1 MHRVRALIIS
11 ALITLGVA
19 GSVLV
24 GTAATSAHAAG
35 PDTWYH
41 GSSVVQL
48 KYNREGV
55 TAAPDT
61 WYHG

>member
-1 MHRVRALIIS
+1 MRRTRAFLIS
-11 ALITLGVA
+11 VLLAAGVA
-19 GSVLV
+19 GSVFV
-24 GTAATSAHAAG
+24 GTVATSVHAAG